1 MNELWGL
8 TRGHAT
14 QDRENPEMMDGQVE
28 GVTFDAHFAKDVI
41 PFKKM
46 DDYPGVDGFVWKVDP
61 LYQINS
67 GQEWLIQV
75 IQFHMSAPLK
85 DI

>member
-1 MNELWGL
+1 M
-8 TRGHAT
+8 T
-14 QDRENPEMMDGQVE
+14 DGQVE
-28 GVTFDAHFAKDVI
+28 GVTFDAHFAKDVD

-46 DDYPGVDGFVWKVDP
+46 DEYPGVDGFVWKVDP

-75 IQFHMSAPLK
+75 VKKIHNYYHKF
-85 DI
+85 

>member
-1 MNELWGL
+1 
-8 TRGHAT
+8 
-14 QDRENPEMMDGQVE
+14 MMDGQVD
-28 GVTFDAHFAKDVI
+28 GVTFDAHFAKDVV

-75 IQFHMSAPLK
+75 TDSIVNKSKQL
-85 DI
+85 